1 MDPILVAMAA
11 FPVVAAP
18 SGGIFRPLSRHLGR
32 RTPEQIFQLPH
43 VVDPIHQADL
53 YGGPRLALGSYSK
66 ATTAEHVLVAKHL
79 FHPSA
84 SPGAGAVGCL
94 LLFVQ
99 LPALVYR
106 IPELRFPL
114 LRAVGR
120 IGPDG
125 TPTVLFVEQFI
136 EYPAVE
142 DCRVGYRMA
151 SDPLVFLVDV
161 EVVLV
166 TVMALAVFLGPAGIK
181 ILLALLVQLCFPFFG
196 HLALLDVR
204 VLLAPVTVPRHVHQ
218 AGIDDLPTFGQ
229 KSGQPQLLIEGI
241 KQLFHHSMTGQ
252 LFPEQPEG
260 LGVGYAIFRRKPQKP
275 LERQAIGHLKLS
287 LVVRQVVQRLQHPH
301 LEHPHWIPRLAA
313 HIAFTGLLVDFLQQ
327 RLEGVPVHDLVQSRQ
342 GIAQPFQLDK
352 TVFRVKETGLHDVL
366 RTVSVGCADSTGSA
380 NF

>member
-1 MDPILVAMAA
+1 MDPALVAMAA
-11 FPVVAAP
+11 FPMVTAP
-18 SGGIFRPLSRHLGR
+18 SEGIFMPLSRHLGR

-196 HLALLDVR
+196 HLALLDVLA
-204 VLLAPVTVPRHVHQ
+204 LLAPITIPRHVHQ
-218 AGIDDLPTFGQ
+218 TGIDDLAAPGQ
-229 KSGQPQLLIEGI
+229 AACQPQLLIEGI
-241 KQLFHHSMTGQ
+241 KQLFHQSMTGQ

-260 LGVGYAIFRRKPQKP
+260 LGIGYAIFRLKPQKP
-275 LERQAIGHLKLS
+275 LERQAIGYLKLC
-287 LVVRQVVQRLQHPH
+287 LVVRQIVQRLQHPH
-301 LEHPHWIPRLAA
+301 LEHPHRLPKAC
-313 HIAFTGLLVDFLQQ
+313 GLLCSCGASGGF
-327 RLEGVPVHDLVQSRQ
+327 S
-342 GIAQPFQLDK
+342 
-352 TVFRVKETGLHDVL
+352 
-366 RTVSVGCADSTGSA
+366 SA
-380 NF
+380 AA